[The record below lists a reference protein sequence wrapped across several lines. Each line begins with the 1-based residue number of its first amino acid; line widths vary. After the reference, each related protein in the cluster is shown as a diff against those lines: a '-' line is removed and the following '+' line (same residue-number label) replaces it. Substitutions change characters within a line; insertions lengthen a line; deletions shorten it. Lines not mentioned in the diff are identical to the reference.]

1 MSVAG
6 WPRYDSYKDSGEG
19 WIGEIPAHWDL
30 QPVRANFAFRN
41 EKNDPVITEE
51 VLSLSIAQGV
61 TLYSEE
67 GRGGN
72 KRKDDLTGYKIAR
85 PGDIVLNSMN
95 VIVGAVGRSKYFGAI
110 SPVYYALFAT
120 RPDTNVDYYDR
131 VLSNSVFQKN
141 LLRHGKGILM
151 KLSGTGQL
159 NTIRMKIAQNDL
171 KNVLMPA
178 PPASEQA
185 AIVSFLDEK
194 CAKVDEAVR
203 IRERQIALL
212 RERRQILIQQAVT
225 RGLNPAAPMKDSGID
240 WIGKIPAHWEV
251 RRFKYLFMQ
260 SRLPVRPNDGVVTCF
275 RDGQVTLRSNRR
287 LEGYTE
293 AIIEGGYQGIRK
305 GQLVLNSMDAFE
317 GAIGVS
323 DSDGKCTPE
332 YVICDPIG
340 HNLSQHYF
348 AYLLREMALARYIQV
363 ICNAVRQRAVRIRY
377 NNLAQHFMIV
387 PPHSEQLAIVGFI
400 EDAKGRFEAAIS
412 IKEQQIAALRE
423 YKASLIDAA
432 VTGKIR
438 VTAQA
443 AGHAGAGRET
453 KLSAQA

>member
-1 MSVAG
+1 MNIAAY
-6 WPRYDSYKDSGEG
+6 PKYESYRDTESD
-19 WIGEIPAHWDL
+19 WIEELPSHWDL

-72 KRKDDLTGYKIAR
+72 KRKDDLTAYKIAR
-85 PGDIVLNSMN
+85 PDDLVLNSMN

-110 SPVYYALFAT
+110 SPVYYALYAT
-120 RPDTNVDYYDR
+120 RPEANIDYYDR
-131 VLSNSVFQKN
+131 VFSNSAFQKG

-159 NTIRMKIAQNDL
+159 NTIRMKISQNDL
-171 KNVLMPA
+171 KNVLLPA
-178 PPASEQA
+178 PPLSEQA

-203 IRERQIALL
+203 IKEEQIALL

-240 WIGKIPAHWEV
+240 WIGQIPAHWEV
-251 RRFKYLFMQ
+251 VRFKYLFTQ
-260 SRLPVRPNDGVVTCF
+260 SRLPVRKDDGVVTSY
-275 RDGQVTLRSNRR
+275 RDGQVTLRANRR
-287 LEGYTE
+287 MDGYTE
-293 AIIEGGYQGIRK
+293 AVLEGGYQGIRV

-332 YVICDPIG
+332 YVICDPVNHGI
-340 HNLSQHYF
+340 NQYFF
-348 AYLLREMALARYIQV
+348 AYLLREMALADYIEV
-363 ICNAVRQRAVRIRY
+363 ICNAVRQRAVRIRF
-377 NNLAQHFMIV
+377 NNLATRFLVLPPPGEQAEIV
-387 PPHSEQLAIVGFI
+387 AFVEREKSRIADAI
-400 EDAKGRFEAAIS
+400 A
-412 IKEQQIAALRE
+412 IKEEQIAALKE
-423 YKASLIDAA
+423 YKTSLINAA
-432 VTGKIR
+432 VTGKIK
-438 VTAQA
+438 VA
-443 AGHAGAGRET
+443 
-453 KLSAQA
+453 